1 MSILKQLLLLLS
13 VVPMALSY
21 PFFPPTCYSKALSMA
36 QELTQMANAC
46 VMYKMRDYISLVEDL
61 RRRRCGYTREVRKLE
76 VTLRQLFIVMG
87 EKCHGAFWDNILLA
101 KNNSTFLNICLPT
114 IPVAAA

>member
-1 MSILKQLLLLLS
+1 MSILKKVLLLLS

-21 PFFPPTCYSKALSMA
+21 PFFPPTCYSKALNMA
-36 QELTQMANAC
+36 RELTQMANAC

-61 RRRRCGYTREVRKLE
+61 RLRRCGYTREVRKLE

-87 EKCHGAFWDNILLA
+87 EKCHGPCFWN
-101 KNNSTFLNICLPT
+101 
-114 IPVAAA
+114 